1 MLQQLNTVLACLSQ
15 PAFVRDRETI
25 RLSNEAAARLGLL
38 VGSDNIPVELPP
50 VDSAGS
56 SCSCCVGGLTWQAQ
70 IRPVEDLQL
79 VILEQVDEAD
89 AAVIAAAARALR
101 EPLQQISMTASQLW
115 PYLEEQEDEKIQ
127 RGTAAISRGVHRMLR
142 AVWNLSDLHMPD
154 QSRFMRRKRTECGA
168 FLEDLSRRAEPLIRS
183 AGRRL
188 ELEYPSQRG
197 YATIDQ
203 MMVERALLNL
213 LLNALQHTPEG
224 GRIMLRGTWQKKL
237 CCFTVENEGEPI
249 SESSLAGLFNR
260 YKRPELAL
268 QTEGAGLG
276 LSIVRTVAQT
286 HGGSLLAQPRP
297 EGGLLVSMRIERDEI
312 RFGEDPV
319 CSPVQIEWSGGFDRC
334 LTELADAL
342 PDREFD
348 SRGVDLL

>member
-89 AAVIAAAARALR
+89 AAVIVAAARALR

-127 RGTAAISRGVHRMLR
+127 RGTGCSGRSGICPTCICQTR
-142 AVWNLSDLHMPD
+142 AGS
-154 QSRFMRRKRTECGA
+154 C
-168 FLEDLSRRAEPLIRS
+168 AESARS
-183 AGRRL
+183 AVRFWRICPAG
-188 ELEYPSQRG
+188 Q
-197 YATIDQ
+197 
-203 MMVERALLNL
+203 NL
-213 LLNALQHTPEG
+213 
-224 GRIMLRGTWQKKL
+224 
-237 CCFTVENEGEPI
+237 
-249 SESSLAGLFNR
+249 
-260 YKRPELAL
+260 
-268 QTEGAGLG
+268 
-276 LSIVRTVAQT
+276 
-286 HGGSLLAQPRP
+286 
-297 EGGLLVSMRIERDEI
+297 
-312 RFGEDPV
+312 
-319 CSPVQIEWSGGFDRC
+319 
-334 LTELADAL
+334 
-342 PDREFD
+342 
-348 SRGVDLL
+348 